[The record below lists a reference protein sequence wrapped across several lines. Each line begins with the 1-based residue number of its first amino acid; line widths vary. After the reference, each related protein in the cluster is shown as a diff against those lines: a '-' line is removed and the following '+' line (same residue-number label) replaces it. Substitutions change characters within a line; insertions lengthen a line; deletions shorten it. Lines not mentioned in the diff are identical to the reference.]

1 MNQLD
6 PICFRG
12 NVHDFERDT
21 LADNSGELTDS
32 EILGEIWNYLPAD
45 VHCSLL
51 IYCFQRREYGAM
63 PSIMRK

>member
-32 EILGEIWNYLPAD
+32 EILGEIRIICQPMFIA
-45 VHCSLL
+45 VC
-51 IYCFQRREYGAM
+51 
-63 PSIMRK
+63 

>member
-1 MNQLD
+1 M
-6 PICFRG
+6 
-12 NVHDFERDT
+12 HDFERDT

-32 EILGEIWNYLPAD
+32 EILGEIRNYLPAD